1 MRLIRQAN
9 LAYQQGNSD
18 KVYEVDL
25 CEVGPDQFVVNF
37 RYGRRGA
44 TLRDGTKT
52 ATAVSESAAVSIFEE
67 LVASKEAKGYQQPG
81 SEANQP
87 AAESAASSDE
97 GLDPTLNGRRLAVVE
112 RLKSG
117 DSVAGKWP
125 LSRAAWRA
133 GELRLSEAEPFLIAL
148 IESADAMLDY
158 CIAWALGQCGTSA
171 SIEPLRK
178 LEAEH
183 SAETVRRIAGVALFQ
198 LLEGD
203 ERNSAI
209 TECVA
214 QLPESL
220 RRLAMDG
227 PADAFANELN
237 RVLAQEEAGANVC
250 LEIIYLIDNEH
261 VRPALLDFLSNA
273 PLEPGKFHRVRHIF
287 KAAELKRDPEVF
299 GVLSRRF
306 EVTPPRYRS
315 YGAYNYQH
323 QPAAGP
329 NPTQAFSQ
337 QTRKFLRRR
346 VWRTLSRYAD
356 LGDAS
361 EYTRM
366 AAGVLKSISDADG
379 LPARR
384 EQRYEWNQQT
394 RRGHY
399 ETTHFDKF
407 WSYYSFNQILYG
419 NSSRYSVDANQLKFQ
434 CVPPFEPGGAVPE
447 SREESYPDLWEKHP
461 ETVLELLGESRCEP
475 VHQFGVKVLTACSA
489 FCEHVAVSSLI
500 TLLQAPYEVTA
511 QFGFQLAAARYDA
524 NNPDLQ
530 LVSAVA
536 LADYEPARK
545 QAFEWINANRTAFLG
560 DSDFVVAL
568 LTGPHG
574 DTRVFARNALRDLAI
589 PDPQAKA
596 VIGRLMSVLQ
606 SLAEDDGAVAG
617 DIVEALLLVFGHH
630 LRRVTEDV
638 IRDLL
643 QHILPEVQRF
653 AGDLVLGHDTFSRQ
667 PPDDVIRALLEADHE
682 GVRRIGVQIIG
693 QLPDH
698 VLRSSI
704 DLLISLTRHEKPDI
718 RDQIRGTVVRLCES
732 DSLFGERLAALL
744 IEALLIPGAPDGV
757 PTHTARVLREDLRSC
772 LRNIPSDTV
781 WKLLQSRSGPAQEV
795 GGALLATNVNPADL
809 TVDEIVKLGNHEIL
823 SVRESAWQMCRE
835 NLPKLKDDP
844 EAAARIVDSRW
855 EDTREFGFK
864 LLRENFTENGALS
877 PTILISVCD
886 SVQPDVQQFGRE
898 LITRLFDE
906 EDGEEYVARLSEHP
920 SASMQQFVSNFLDR
934 HVADD
939 VDQLE
944 QLSPYFVSVLSRVNR
959 GRIAKTRALL
969 LLEREGL
976 KSEVAARIAAEILS
990 RLSATA
996 AINDRASAVEILLR
1010 LQAAWPTIESPLRVK
1025 PVEVRGGV

>member
-9 LAYQQGNSD
+9 LGYQQGNSD

-52 ATAVSESAAVSIFEE
+52 ATAVSEAVAVSIFEE
-67 LVASKEAKGYQQPG
+67 LVASKEAKGYLQPG

-87 AAESAASSDE
+87 ATETAAISDE
-97 GLDPTLNGRRLAVVE
+97 SLDTTLDGRRLAVVE

-117 DSVAGKWP
+117 DSVSGKWP

-133 GELRLSEAEPFLIAL
+133 GELRLTQAEPFLIAL

-171 SIEPLRK
+171 SIESLQK
-178 LEAEH
+178 LEAKH

-209 TECVA
+209 AECVA

-220 RRLAMDG
+220 RRLAVEG

-237 RVLAQEEAGANVC
+237 RVLAQEEDGANVC

-273 PLEPGKFHRVRHIF
+273 PLEPGKFQRVRHIF
-287 KAAELKRDPEVF
+287 KAAELKRDPEMF
-299 GVLSRRF
+299 GILSRRF
-306 EVTPPRYRS
+306 EVTPPRYKS

-346 VWRTLSRYAD
+346 VWRTLSRFAE
-356 LGDAS
+356 LGDAP

-366 AAGVLKSISDADG
+366 AAGVLKSISDADA

-384 EQRYEWNQQT
+384 EQRYEWNPQT
-394 RRGHY
+394 RRGQY
-399 ETTHFDKF
+399 ETTHFDRF
-407 WSYYSFNQILYG
+407 WSYYAFNQILYG
-419 NSSRYSVDANQLKFQ
+419 NSGRYSVDTNQLKFR
-434 CVPPFEPGGAVPE
+434 CVPPFEPGGALPE
-447 SREESYPDLWEKHP
+447 NREEAFPDLWERHP

-489 FCEHVAVSSLI
+489 FCEDVAVSSLI

-511 QFGFQLAAARYDA
+511 QFGFQLAVVRYDA

-589 PDPQAKA
+589 PEPQAQA
-596 VIGRLMSVLQ
+596 IIGRLMSVLQ
-606 SLAEDDGAVAG
+606 SLAEDDGDVAS
-617 DIVEALLLVFGHH
+617 DVVEALLLVFGHH

-643 QHILPEVQRF
+643 QHVLPEVQRF
-653 AGDLVLGHDTFSRQ
+653 AGDLVLGHDTFARQ

-704 DLLISLTRHEKPDI
+704 DLLIGLTRHEKPDI
-718 RDQIRGTVVRLCES
+718 RDQIRGTVIRLCES

-744 IEALLIPGAPDGV
+744 IEALLIPGAPEGV

-823 SVRESAWQMCRE
+823 SVRESAWQMCTD

-855 EDTREFGFK
+855 EDTRQFAFK
-864 LLRENFTENGALS
+864 LLREHFTDNGALS

-920 SASMQQFVSNFLDR
+920 SASMQLFVSNFLDR

-959 GRIAKTRALL
+959 GRIAKTRALQ

-976 KSEVAARIAAEILS
+976 KSEAAAGIAAEILT